1 MADFFSLLGLVGFT
15 LAMFGLIWV
24 MDRT

>member
-1 MADFFSLLGLVGFT
+1 MADFLSLLGMVGFT